1 MSVFRYFVRA
11 YPWQSFAVLL
21 CLLLAAITEG
31 IGISTLLPLLS
42 IATRSSNGADEASAP
57 SEYETWVRDALE
69 RAGIEPALGSLLVLI
84 AAAFWLKGLLL
95 LLSKRRV
102 GYTVAQIA
110 TDLRLGLLRA
120 LLATRWRFY
129 TRQPIG
135 AAANAMATEAQRAS
149 IAFRH
154 LALIATYGVEVALYA
169 GIALAVSWRAT
180 TAAALAGLLTV
191 SMLHALVRVSSRAG
205 RKQTHLLKTLLG
217 RLTDALQAVKLLK
230 ATGRES
236 SIGPLLADYT
246 RRLNRQLQ
254 RRVLAQEA
262 MRALQE
268 PILVSLMCLGL
279 FVAVASFQMAL
290 SSAGVLG
297 LVFFRML
304 TRINSMQSKYQSMVA
319 EASALWSI
327 VELIERAKV
336 EREDTGGKEKPRL
349 DRAVELRDVCIA
361 YDGQVVLDRLSLEL
375 PAGRITA
382 VVGTS
387 GAGKTTVVD
396 LITGL
401 VDPESGCVLIDG
413 VPLPEIDL
421 RAWRAVIGYV
431 PQETILLN
439 DSMRTNVT
447 FGDPEVSDAQIEK
460 ALRDADLWDFV
471 ARLPDGIDTGVGE
484 RGALLSG
491 GQRQRV
497 AIARALVHEPRLLV
511 LDEATAALDAA
522 SESEIWASIEKL
534 RGRTTVV
541 GISHQPALVAIAD
554 RVYRLENGRAIETAP
569 AARPESAGQ
578 EVA

>member
-1 MSVFRYFVRA
+1 MSVFRYFVRT

-21 CLLLAAITEG
+21 CLLLAALTEG
-31 IGISTLLPLLS
+31 VGVSTLLPLLS
-42 IATRSSNGADEASAP
+42 IATRSQGGAEESSAP
-57 SEYETWVRDALE
+57 SAYEIWVRDALE
-69 RAGIEPALGSLLVLI
+69 RAGIEPALGSLVVLI

-95 LLSKRRV
+95 LLSNRRV

-120 LLATRWRFY
+120 LLATRWSFY

-135 AAANAMATEAQRAS
+135 AAANAMATEADRAS

-154 LALIATYGVEVALYA
+154 LALIATYGVEAALYT

-180 TAAALAGLLTV
+180 LAAALAGLLTV

-205 RKQTHLLKTLLG
+205 RKQTHLLKALLG

-236 SIGPLLADYT
+236 SIGPLLAEYT

-268 PILVSLMCLGL
+268 PMLVSLMCAGL
-279 FVAVASFQMAL
+279 FVAVASFDMAL
-290 SSAGVLG
+290 SSVGVLG

-327 VELIERAKV
+327 VDLIERAKAK
-336 EREDTGGKEKPRL
+336 REDTGGSERPRL
-349 DRAVELRDVCIA
+349 ARAVELRDVCIS
-361 YDGQVVLDRLSLEL
+361 YHGQKVLDRLCLEL

-382 VVGTS
+382 LVGLS

-401 VDPESGCVLIDG
+401 VEPESGEVRVDG
-413 VPLPEIDL
+413 IPLREIDL
-421 RAWRAVIGYV
+421 RAWRRAIGYV

-439 DSMRTNVT
+439 DSIRTNVT
-447 FGDPEVSDAQIEK
+447 FGDPELTDAQIEK
-460 ALRDADLWDFV
+460 ALRDADLWDF
-471 ARLPDGIDTGVGE
+471 AAGLPEGIDSSVGE

-522 SESEIWASIEKL
+522 SESEIWASIEQL

-541 GISHQPALVAIAD
+541 AISHQPALVAIAD
-554 RVYRLENGRAIETAP
+554 RVYRLENGRAIEAAPTAQP
-569 AARPESAGQ
+569 APAGQ

>member
-1 MSVFRYFVRA
+1 
-11 YPWQSFAVLL
+11 
-21 CLLLAAITEG
+21 
-31 IGISTLLPLLS
+31 
-42 IATRSSNGADEASAP
+42 
-57 SEYETWVRDALE
+57 
-69 RAGIEPALGSLLVLI
+69 
-84 AAAFWLKGLLL
+84 
-95 LLSKRRV
+95 
-102 GYTVAQIA
+102 
-110 TDLRLGLLRA
+110 
-120 LLATRWRFY
+120 
-129 TRQPIG
+129 
-135 AAANAMATEAQRAS
+135 
-149 IAFRH
+149 
-154 LALIATYGVEVALYA
+154 
-169 GIALAVSWRAT
+169 
-180 TAAALAGLLTV
+180 
-191 SMLHALVRVSSRAG
+191 
-205 RKQTHLLKTLLG
+205 
-217 RLTDALQAVKLLK
+217 
-230 ATGRES
+230 
-236 SIGPLLADYT
+236 
-246 RRLNRQLQ
+246 
-254 RRVLAQEA
+254 
-262 MRALQE
+262 
-268 PILVSLMCLGL
+268 
-279 FVAVASFQMAL
+279 
-290 SSAGVLG
+290 
-297 LVFFRML
+297 ML

-336 EREDTGGKEKPRL
+336 EREDTAGSAKPSL

-361 YDGQVVLDRLSLEL
+361 YDGQPVLDRLHLEL

-382 VVGTS
+382 VVGPS

-401 VDPESGCVLIDG
+401 IDPESGSVQIDG
-413 VPLPEIDL
+413 VPLSEIDL

-439 DSMRTNVT
+439 DSIRTNVT
-447 FGDPEVSDAQIEK
+447 FGDPEVTDAQIEK

-522 SESEIWASIEKL
+522 SEAEIWASVEKL

-541 GISHQPALVAIAD
+541 AISHQPALVAIAD
-554 RVYRLENGRAIETAP
+554 RVYRLENGRAIETPP

>member
-11 YPWQSFAVLL
+11 YPWQSFVVLL
-21 CLLLAAITEG
+21 CLLLAALTEG
-31 IGISTLLPLLS
+31 VGISTLLPLLS
-42 IATRSSNGADEASAP
+42 IATESNGSDTSGSTP
-57 SEYETWVRDALE
+57 SDYEIWVRTELE
-69 RAGIEPALGSLLVLI
+69 RMGIEPALGSLLTLI
-84 AAAFWLKGLLL
+84 VAAFWLKGLLL

-110 TDLRLGLLRA
+110 TDLRLGLLRS
-120 LLATRWRFY
+120 LLATRWSFY
-129 TRQPIG
+129 TRQPVG

-154 LALIATYGVEVALYA
+154 LALIATYGVEATLYT
-169 GIALAVSWRAT
+169 GIALVVSWHAT
-180 TAAALAGLLTV
+180 VAAALCALATV
-191 SMLHALVRVSSRAG
+191 SLLHALVRVSSRAG
-205 RKQTHLLKTLLG
+205 RKQTHLLKALLG

-254 RRVLAQEA
+254 RRVLSQEA

-268 PILVSLMCLGL
+268 PILVSLLCAGA
-279 FVAVASFQMAL
+279 FVAVQMHQMAL
-290 SSAGVLG
+290 SSVIVLM
-297 LVFFRML
+297 LIFYRML
-304 TRINSMQSKYQSMVA
+304 TRINSMQSKYQSMVT

-327 VELIERAKV
+327 VDLIERAKA
-336 EREDTGGKEKPRL
+336 ERENAGGSRRPGL
-349 DRAVELRDVCIA
+349 DRAVELRDVCIS
-361 YDGQVVLDRLSLEL
+361 YDGQPLLDRLCIEL

-382 VVGTS
+382 IVGPS

-396 LITGL
+396 LMTGL
-401 VDPESGCVLIDG
+401 VDPESGRVLIDG
-413 VPLPEIDL
+413 VPLCEIDL
-421 RAWRAVIGYV
+421 RAWRGAIGYV

-439 DSMRTNVT
+439 DSIRTNVT
-447 FGDPEVSDAQIEK
+447 FGDLEVTDAQIEK

-471 ARLPDGIDTGVGE
+471 ARLPDGLDTSVGE

-491 GQRQRV
+491 GQRQRI

-522 SESEIWASIEKL
+522 SESEIWTSVERL
-534 RGRTTVV
+534 RGKTTVV
-541 GISHQPALVAIAD
+541 AISHQPALVAIAD
-554 RVYRLENGRAIETAP
+554 RVYRLENGHAIETTP
-569 AARPESAGQ
+569 PARPESVSQ

>member
-1 MSVFRYFVRA
+1 
-11 YPWQSFAVLL
+11 
-21 CLLLAAITEG
+21 
-31 IGISTLLPLLS
+31 
-42 IATRSSNGADEASAP
+42 
-57 SEYETWVRDALE
+57 
-69 RAGIEPALGSLLVLI
+69 
-84 AAAFWLKGLLL
+84 
-95 LLSKRRV
+95 
-102 GYTVAQIA
+102 
-110 TDLRLGLLRA
+110 
-120 LLATRWRFY
+120 
-129 TRQPIG
+129 
-135 AAANAMATEAQRAS
+135 MATEAERAS

-154 LALIATYGVEVALYA
+154 LALIATYGVEAALYT
-169 GIALAVSWRAT
+169 GIALVVSWRVT
-180 TAAALAGLLTV
+180 LAAALCATATV
-191 SMLHALVRVSSRAG
+191 SVLHALVRVSSRAG

-254 RRVLAQEA
+254 RRVLSQEA

-268 PILVSLMCLGL
+268 PILVSLICAGA
-279 FVAVASFQMAL
+279 FVAVSALQMAL
-290 SSAGVLG
+290 SSVIVLV
-297 LVFFRML
+297 LVFYRML

-327 VELIERAKV
+327 VELIDRAKV
-336 EREDTGGKEKPRL
+336 EREDTGGSAKPHL
-349 DRAVELRDVCIA
+349 DRAVELRDVCIS
-361 YDGQVVLDRLSLEL
+361 YDGQPVLDRLCLEL

-382 VVGTS
+382 VVGPS

-421 RAWRAVIGYV
+421 RAWRGVIGYV

-447 FGDPEVSDAQIEK
+447 FGDPDVTDAQIEK
-460 ALRDADLWDFV
+460 ALRDADLWDFA

-522 SESEIWASIEKL
+522 SESEIWASVERL

-541 GISHQPALVAIAD
+541 AISHQPALVAVAD
-554 RVYRLENGRAIETAP
+554 RVYRLENGRAVEATP
-569 AARPESAGQ
+569 TARPESASQ